1 MNYNMNALMG
11 MDVTDE
17 DYVKE
22 YGVPQELAGTPAIN
36 DWMIED
42 TRVKN
47 INYYLDEGMSEKEA
61 NKLANGN
68 ADVAKKRL
76 KDLMASKGLL

>member
-1 MNYNMNALMG
+1 MDYNMNALMG

-22 YGVPQELAGTPAIN
+22 YGVPAELAGTPALN

-42 TRVKN
+42 TRRKN
-47 INYYLDEGMSEKEA
+47 VNFWLDQGESEKVA
-61 NKLANGN
+61 NQKANTAAN
-68 ADVAKKRL
+68 AAKKNL
-76 KDLMASKGLL
+76 KELMASKGLL